1 MAGQEGQALHA
12 LLTVLIT
19 YFINGD
25 PDPGIFVFVVKHK
38 VFFRNLAA
46 LPCPPSL
53 QTAWIGCLTRL
64 HVDRSFR

>member
-12 LLTVLIT
+12 LLAVLIT

-38 VFFRNLAA
+38 LFFFLGTW
-46 LPCPPSL
+46 LPCRVLLLSKQL
-53 QTAWIGCLTRL
+53 GLD
-64 HVDRSFR
+64 V